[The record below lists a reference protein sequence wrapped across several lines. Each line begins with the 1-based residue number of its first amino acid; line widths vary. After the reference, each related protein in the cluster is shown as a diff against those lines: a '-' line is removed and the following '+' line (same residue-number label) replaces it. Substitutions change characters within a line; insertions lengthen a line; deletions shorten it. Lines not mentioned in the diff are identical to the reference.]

1 MSQTLFIF
9 GNHPTISRAE
19 VLTVF
24 PQFEITASGPDFIAG
39 EGVDAAAVD
48 LRRLGGVIKVAEVF
62 ASCDRLDYAE
72 IATFLQENMGDGK
85 LAWGASMHGISL
97 RELKT
102 LLIGVKKEL
111 QKAGRSARF
120 VNKDF
125 ANLSSAQVEL
135 QGLLGKGIEIIAAR
149 SGRGYVLARTVAVQ
163 PFNDFKKRDYEKA
176 ARDAR
181 VGMLPPKLALMMV
194 NLGCGDVQS
203 PDTAVYDP
211 FCGTGTVLVE
221 AGLLGHGAL
230 GSDLDPRMVAAAE
243 TNLHQLQ
250 LKGTVWQQDAARSL
264 AGKSWHVETTA
275 IVTEGY
281 LGPVFSKLPDAKT
294 RDHIFRELAQLYK
307 NFFGWARARRVVL
320 TLPAYLESGQP
331 RYFSSKVIQPVI
343 EERGWERIDDGKLI
357 YSRTNQVVGREVTV
371 WERK

>member
-1 MSQTLFIF
+1 MSKTLFIF

-24 PQFEITASGPDFIAG
+24 PQLDISASGPDFIAG
-39 EGVDAAAVD
+39 EGVDATVVD
-48 LRRLGGVIKVAEVF
+48 LKRLGGVIKVAEVF
-62 ASCDRLDYAE
+62 AECDQLNYE
-72 IATFLQENMGDGK
+72 QIAQFLQDNMGDGK

-149 SGRGYVLARTVAVQ
+149 SGRGYLLARTIAVQ
-163 PFNDFKKRDYEKA
+163 PFDDFKKRDYEKA

-181 VGMLPPKLALMMV
+181 VGMLPPKLALMMI
-194 NLGCGDVQS
+194 NLGCGDAPPS
-203 PDTAVYDP
+203 DITVYDP

-221 AGLLGHGAL
+221 AGLLGLGAH

-243 TNLHQLQ
+243 TNLNQLQ
-250 LKGTVWQQDAARSL
+250 LKGEVWQQDAAKSL
-264 AGKSWHVETTA
+264 AGKSWDVENTA

-294 RDHIFRELAQLYK
+294 REHVMRELAGLYK
-307 NFFGWARARRVVL
+307 NFFGWVRARRIVL
-320 TLPAYLESGQP
+320 TMPVYLESGRP
-331 RYFSSKVIQPVI
+331 RYFSSKMIQPVV

-357 YSRTNQVVGREVTV
+357 YSRTNQVVGREITV
-371 WERK
+371 WERR